1 IHMNT
6 PDAITPSSATEHI
19 QADQSQPDHSQLDQ
33 GIAEPTRES
42 PASILFNDF
51 VPPGKLHSPD
61 LARLLQAYLVLA
73 VIVNF
78 GLLFLKGYSQDLG
91 YWQDWV
97 RQLSTSG
104 YDGFNGNYPPLYVHW
119 LYLVGKFYTLSG
131 IPLEHNDFLKF
142 LTQIPVTIFHC
153 LLTLLVFSQLKRF
166 NASRHFIHSMMLLTV
181 LNPAILVNG
190 PIWGQVDLVPAV
202 MVFGALLLAV
212 DNRWSYLSIPL
223 FTLALLTKFQM
234 IAFAPVFGFLFF
246 RHISKHL
253 SGILIAI
260 ILGALVFL
268 PSILAGHFWQAFR
281 QAYIDTLGQY
291 PMTTFNAANIWI
303 LLTGNTA
310 PDNVLLFG
318 VGADSAFAKVFT
330 AKYFGML
337 LFSLTALGIF
347 LQGIHF
353 LIKNNVGQ
361 NDRPLLA
368 HAFFAAMLCA
378 VAFFTL
384 LPAMHERYLFPAVVL
399 ALAYTAIAQQKLV
412 YPIMI
417 SLLCALNML
426 IILEINGSDIWYG
439 LSWLIVI
446 ILVLGLAELIV
457 GGKLFSALTRI
468 TVGLARIPFL
478 SVLFF
483 IVATGGMMN
492 YFYERYQV
500 HQLSLNKNQ
509 QFLTD
514 LPLVYA
520 KQDHGSM
527 AAHRSFDG
535 HHLSLMNR
543 RYAQGIGTHA
553 NSDIQYQLPTG
564 AVEFSFNV
572 GLDDEVGTADVQ
584 FSVWGDG
591 KLLWESEPHYGHE
604 RNLPTYRVDVSGVQ
618 KLNLKVAALKDDK
631 WDHADWVNTVITFA
645 TESVL
650 PDESL
655 SKEPLPATTSSS
667 TN

>member
-1 IHMNT
+1 MSTLEANNLS
-6 PDAITPSSATEHI
+6 DATEPA
-19 QADQSQPDHSQLDQ
+19 QAENETEATTQVLPA
-33 GIAEPTRES
+33 IAPLHNLAPLTSSKYS
-42 PASILFNDF
+42 PE
-51 VPPGKLHSPD
+51 
-61 LARLLQAYLVLA
+61 LARLLQSYLVLV
-73 VIVNF
+73 VIANF
-78 GLLFLKGYSQDLG
+78 SLLFLKGYSQDLG

-97 RQLSTSG
+97 RQLSTNG

-153 LLTLLVFSQLKRF
+153 LFSVLVFSQLKRF
-166 NASRHFIHSMMLLTV
+166 NASRSFLHTMMLLTV

-212 DNRWSYLSIPL
+212 DQRWSYLSIPV

-246 RHISKHL
+246 RHTGKHL
-253 SGILIAI
+253 IGIVIAI
-260 ILGALVFL
+260 VVGALVFL
-268 PSILAGHFWQAFR
+268 PSILAGHFLQAFR

-318 VGADSAFAKVFT
+318 VAADSTLAKVFT

-337 LFSLTALGIF
+337 LFSLTALCVL
-347 LQGIHF
+347 LQGIHY
-353 LIKNNVGQ
+353 LLKNNTQQ
-361 NDRPLLA
+361 NDQQLLA
-368 HAFFAAMLCA
+368 HALFAAMICA
-378 VAFFTL
+378 VGFFAL
-384 LPAMHERYLFPAVVL
+384 LPAMHERYMFPAVVM
-399 ALAYTAIAQQKLV
+399 ALAYAAMAQQKLI

-417 SLLCALNML
+417 SLLCGLNML

-439 LSWLIVI
+439 LSWLVVAV
-446 ILVLGLAELIV
+446 LVLSLAELII
-457 GGKLFSALTRI
+457 GNRLFTGLKFITQSTAKIPLLALW
-468 TVGLARIPFL
+468 
-478 SVLFF
+478 FF
-483 IVATGGMMN
+483 IIATSGMTL
-492 YFYERYQV
+492 YFNERYQI
-500 HQLSLNKNQ
+500 HQTQLNANQ

-514 LPLVYA
+514 LTLVYA
-520 KQDHGSM
+520 KQDHGTM
-527 AAHRSFDG
+527 ALHRSFDG
-535 HHLSLMNR
+535 NHLSLANR

-553 NSDIQYQLPTG
+553 GSDIQYQLPEG
-564 AVEFSFNV
+564 ASEFSFSV

-584 FSVWGDG
+584 FSVWGDN
-591 KLLWESEPHYGHE
+591 KLLWESEPYLGHE
-604 RNLPTYRVDVSGVQ
+604 RDLSTHTIDVRGVQ
-618 KLNLKVAALKDDK
+618 KLNLKIAPLKEDK

-645 TESVL
+645 A
-650 PDESL
+650 
-655 SKEPLPATTSSS
+655 EPTTQDAALPAATLNS
-667 TN
+667 TD